1 MKSRKL
7 ERKPLSFSTTMRNP
21 ERIVLFI
28 ENLKEFEGKILTK
41 EIIMKIVEK
50 LIKNKL
56 YVPLYI
62 KRIPHLKKIF
72 ENDTKSFSEKEI
84 KGIIENSPQNHKEAG
99 FEKGW
104 DSRFDTWYKLSKE
117 FGFIYYEMEKPIE
130 ISQTGHMLCDAYS
143 GSENDNSG
151 EKIQKIF
158 LNALMKYNID
168 NPCRRNLNKNVPIP
182 LLLNVLKKLK
192 SDKEENGAGIFKK
205 ELPFLICWKNNDAD
219 KLYEYIKKFRKSYGY
234 TASNEIVYE
243 KCLELL
249 ENKNEKRFKMKQI
262 IQESVDDLIRK
273 LRITGIFS
281 LRGIGRFVDINE
293 LEKNKIEYI
302 IKNYSKCKTDKTE
315 YEFYKYMGEMDL
327 NIINIEDN
335 INYETIETIK
345 LVALKNFATKYENKE
360 IIKELECLEKDRNS
374 KNEFLKLIDNPTRLE
389 FLTSLILTKNYPN
402 LIIKPNYSIDDEGNP
417 TFTAKGGIADIEVYD
432 EKSDVLVEVTL
443 IKNRQQSIIEIPAIT
458 RHLVELNEKSEK
470 ENIFSIFIAPNI
482 HEDTKYMCEFTKY
495 RKNLDI
501 KPYTISNFAKKIKF
515 EGSIL
520 EFLN

>member
-1 MKSRKL
+1 MRKRKL

-21 ERIVLFI
+21 ERIASFI

-41 EIIMKIVEK
+41 EVIMKIVEK

-56 YVPLYI
+56 YAPLYI

-72 ENDTKSFSEKEI
+72 ENDTNSFSEEEI
-84 KGIIENSPQNHKEAG
+84 KEIIENSPQNHQEAG

-117 FGFIYYEMEKPIE
+117 FGFLYYEMDKPIE
-130 ISQTGHMLCDAYS
+130 ISKTGHMLCDAYL
-143 GSENDNSG
+143 ENENSNSG

-158 LNALMKYNID
+158 LNALMKYNVD
-168 NPCRRNLNKNVPIP
+168 NPYRKNLNKSTPIP

-192 SDKEENGAGIFKK
+192 NDKEENGAGIFRK
-205 ELPFLICWKNNDAD
+205 ELPFLICWKNNDSD
-219 KLYEYIKKFRKSYGY
+219 ELYKYIKNFRKTYGY
-234 TASNEIVYE
+234 TASNEVVYE
-243 KCLELL
+243 RCLELL
-249 ENKNEKRFKMKQI
+249 ESENEKRFKIKQI

-281 LRGIGRFVDINE
+281 LRGFGRFVDINE

-302 IKNYSKCKTDKTE
+302 VKNYSKCKTYETE
-315 YEFYKYMGEMDL
+315 YDFYKYMGEMDL
-327 NIINIEDN
+327 NIINIEED
-335 INYETIETIK
+335 INYETVETIK
-345 LVALKNFATKYENKE
+345 ITALKNFAVKYENKE
-360 IIKELECLEKDRNS
+360 IIEELECLEKDRNS

-458 RHLVELNEKSEK
+458 RHLVELNEKSKK

-515 EGSIL
+515 EGNML

>member
-143 GSENDNSG
+143 ESGNDSSG

-205 ELPFLICWKNNDAD
+205 ELPFLICWKDNDAD
-219 KLYEYIKKFRKSYGY
+219 KLYEYIKEFRKNHGFK
-234 TASNEIVYE
+234 ASNEIVYE

-249 ENKNEKRFKMKQI
+249 ESKNEKRFKMKQI

-281 LRGIGRFVDINE
+281 LRGLGRFIDINK
-293 LEKNKIEYI
+293 LENNKIEYI
-302 IKNYSKCKTDKTE
+302 IKNYSECKVYETK
-315 YEFYKYMGEMDL
+315 YEFSKYMGEMDL
-327 NIINIEDN
+327 NIINIEEN
-335 INYETIETIK
+335 INYETTENIK
-345 LVALKNFATKYENKE
+345 ISALKDFATKYENKK
-360 IIKELECLEKDRNS
+360 IIQELEYLEKDKNS
-374 KNEFLKLIDNPTRLE
+374 KDEFLKLIDNPTRLE
-389 FLTSLILTKNYPN
+389 FLVSLILVKNYPK
-402 LIIKPNYSIDDEGNP
+402 LLVKPNYSIDDEGNP
-417 TFTAKGGIADIEVYD
+417 SFTAKGGIADIEIYD
-432 EKSDVLVEVTL
+432 ENSDALVEVTL
-443 IKNRQQSIIEIPAIT
+443 IRTRQQSIVEIPAIT
-458 RHLVELNEKSEK
+458 RHLFKLKEISLK
-470 ENIFSIFIAPNI
+470 ENVFSIFIAPSI
-482 HEDTKYMCEFTKY
+482 HEDTKFMCEFVKY
-495 RKNLDI
+495 SKKLDI
-501 KPYTISNFAKKIKF
+501 KPYTISDFIKKI
-515 EGSIL
+515 S
-520 EFLN
+520 LNEDISRLSN